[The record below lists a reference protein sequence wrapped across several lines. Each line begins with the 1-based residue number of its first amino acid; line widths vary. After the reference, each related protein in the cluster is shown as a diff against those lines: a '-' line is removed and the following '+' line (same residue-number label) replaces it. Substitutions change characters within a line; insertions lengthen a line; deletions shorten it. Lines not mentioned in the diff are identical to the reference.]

1 MSNTYFRFKQF
12 IVHQGRCAMKVTT
25 DGCLFG
31 AWVADK
37 IQDREPGLKV
47 LDIGTGTG
55 LLSLMLAQKNPTA
68 EIEAKEIDKEAASQA
83 AENVNMSPW
92 KEQVS
97 VMHTDAKLY
106 STNKNYDLIISNPP
120 FYEDELKSH
129 DDSKNIA
136 HHSSALTLD
145 GLLGIIKKSL
155 SENGSFYL
163 LLPYKRQEELPALFN
178 KHFLLTTEK
187 TLVRQTTRH
196 DYFRVMLAG
205 THQSNPVKEQ
215 HAREISIKNEQQEYT
230 PEFTS
235 LLKDYYLSL

>member
-1 MSNTYFRFKQF
+1 MSNTYFRFKHF

-37 IQDREPGLKV
+37 VQHLGTGLKI

-68 EIEAKEIDKEAASQA
+68 EIEAKEIDKEAATQA
-83 AENVNMSPW
+83 TENVNASPW
-92 KEQVS
+92 KEQIS

-106 STNKNYDLIISNPP
+106 STNKSYDLIISNPP

-155 SENGSFYL
+155 SDAGIFYL
-163 LLPYKRQEELPALFN
+163 LLPYKRLEELPALFN
-178 KHFLLTTEK
+178 KHSLQIKEK
-187 TLVRQTTRH
+187 TLVRQTTKH
-196 DYFRVMLAG
+196 DHFRVMLTG
-205 THQSNPVKEQ
+205 THQSSPYKEQ
-215 HAREISIKNEQQEYT
+215 VTGEISIKNEQQEYT
-230 PEFTS
+230 PEFTG

>member
-37 IQDREPGLKV
+37 VQHRGPGLKV

-68 EIEAKEIDKEAASQA
+68 EIEAKEIDKEAATQA
-83 AENVNMSPW
+83 AENVNISPW

-97 VMHTDAKLY
+97 VMYTDAKLY

-129 DDSKNIA
+129 DTSKNIA

-155 SENGSFYL
+155 AETGIFYL

-178 KHFLLTTEK
+178 KHSLLITEK
-187 TLVRQTTRH
+187 TLVRQTTKH

-205 THQSNPVKEQ
+205 THQGKLDNKYSEQ
-215 HAREISIKNEQQEYT
+215 EISIKDDTQQYT
-230 PEFTS
+230 AEFTA
-235 LLKDYYLSL
+235 LLNDYYLQL